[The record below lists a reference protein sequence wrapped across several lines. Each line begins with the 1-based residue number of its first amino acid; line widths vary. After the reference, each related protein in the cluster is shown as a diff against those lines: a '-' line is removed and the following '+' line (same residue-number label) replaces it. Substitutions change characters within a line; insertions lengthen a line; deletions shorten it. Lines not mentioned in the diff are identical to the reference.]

1 MYKVRFRPD
10 MSIKEI
16 GEQVQSYVAAN
27 WKQTLDDHRE
37 ALLKVF
43 PELEDA
49 TYGVYLDH
57 LLPPVFES
65 LEQSGFTTIQDA
77 GKGDFF
83 IGKGDFFIGKG
94 LNFRQSMEKWG
105 ADDCRSRVFWA
116 VISDQ
121 QQQPAGTLLFDFF
134 HSHAG
139 FDVPLPPQIYILEET
154 ERARI
159 VAYVKQIKEN

>member
-1 MYKVRFRPD
+1 MNKVLFRPG

-16 GEQVQSYVAAN
+16 GEQLQGYIAAN

-65 LEQSGFTTIQDA
+65 LEQSGFYNDSKC
-77 GKGDFF
+77 GKRRFF
-83 IGKGDFFIGKG
+83 YRKG
-94 LNFRQSMEKWG
+94 LE
-105 ADDCRSRVFWA
+105 
-116 VISDQ
+116 
-121 QQQPAGTLLFDFF
+121 L
-134 HSHAG
+134 
-139 FDVPLPPQIYILEET
+139 
-154 ERARI
+154 
-159 VAYVKQIKEN
+159 

>member
-1 MYKVRFRPD
+1 MNKVLFRPG

-16 GEQVQSYVAAN
+16 GEQLQGYIAAN

-65 LEQSGFTTIQDA
+65 LEQSGFTTIQNA
-77 GKGDFF
+77 GKGDFYR
-83 IGKGDFFIGKG
+83 KG
-94 LNFRQSMEKWG
+94 LE
-105 ADDCRSRVFWA
+105 
-116 VISDQ
+116 
-121 QQQPAGTLLFDFF
+121 L
-134 HSHAG
+134 
-139 FDVPLPPQIYILEET
+139 
-154 ERARI
+154 
-159 VAYVKQIKEN
+159 

>member
-1 MYKVRFRPD
+1 MNKVRFRPG

-16 GEQVQSYVAAN
+16 GEQVQDYIAAN
-27 WKQTLDDHRE
+27 WKQTLDDHRD

-77 GKGDFF
+77 GKGN
-83 IGKGDFFIGKG
+83 FFIGKG

-105 ADDCRSRVFWA
+105 ADNCRSRVFWV

-121 QQQPAGTLLFDFF
+121 QKKHAGTLLFDFY

-139 FDVPLPPQIYILEET
+139 FDVPLSPQIYTLEET
-154 ERARI
+154 ERDRI
-159 VAYVKQIKEN
+159 VAHMKQIKEN